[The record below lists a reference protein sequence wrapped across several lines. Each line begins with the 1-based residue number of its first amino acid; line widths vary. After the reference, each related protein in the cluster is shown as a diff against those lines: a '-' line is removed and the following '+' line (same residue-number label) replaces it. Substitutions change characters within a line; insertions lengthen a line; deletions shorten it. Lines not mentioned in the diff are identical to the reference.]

1 MAEALA
7 VENINDFFMSVKI
20 IFVSLYL
27 KPVWSDFFGSYP
39 LLYYVQD
46 SAVYRTMHIF
56 YYRVTMTSVLIM
68 INSNV
73 ANFVVVFPSKI
84 ILKTPRQPSLA
95 PEMMSPFVKISQ
107 IFSCCSS
114 PLFYKFWFFP
124 STLRFFPCYHK
135 VCAFLG
141 LIYSD

>member
-1 MAEALA
+1 M
-7 VENINDFFMSVKI
+7 
-20 IFVSLYL
+20 IFLCLLKLYL
-27 KPVWSDFFGSYP
+27 SVCTLNQYNQTF
-39 LLYYVQD
+39 LALILYYIMYKIRQCIE
-46 SAVYRTMHIF
+46 RCIFF

-84 ILKTPRQPSLA
+84 ILETPRQPSLA
-95 PEMMSPFVKISQ
+95 PEMMYPFVKISQ

>member
-1 MAEALA
+1 M
-7 VENINDFFMSVKI
+7 
-20 IFVSLYL
+20 IFLCLFKLYL
-27 KPVWSDFFGSYP
+27 SVCTLNQYNQTF
-39 LLYYVQD
+39 LALILYYIMYKIRQCIE
-46 SAVYRTMHIF
+46 RCIFF

-73 ANFVVVFPSKI
+73 ANFVLVFPSKI
-84 ILKTPRQPSLA
+84 ILETPRQPSLA
-95 PEMMSPFVKISQ
+95 PEMISPFVKISQ